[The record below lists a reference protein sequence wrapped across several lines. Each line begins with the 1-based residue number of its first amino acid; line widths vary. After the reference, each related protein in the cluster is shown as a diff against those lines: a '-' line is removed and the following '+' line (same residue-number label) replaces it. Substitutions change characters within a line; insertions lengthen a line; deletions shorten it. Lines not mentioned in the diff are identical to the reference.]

1 MGYCL
6 IQLQVLHQTDA
17 DNDPRGEAQLEPNMD
32 PKLTVPTVGR
42 SWGDAMAGL
51 GLALPDIALPDMFGM
66 IKKVIIAVMIAMALF
81 FVMFLILASK

>member
-6 IQLQVLHQTDA
+6 IQLQVLHQADA

-32 PKLTVPTVGR
+32 PKLTAPTVGR

-51 GLALPDIALPDMFGM
+51 GLALPDIALPDIFGLV
-66 IKKVIIAVMIAMALF
+66 KKVIIAVMIAMAIF